1 MQPVDVDC
9 RRTRST
15 IVFWWIVGTVVV
27 LALIYVAWTYNQLV
41 SLSKRGDAAWSDID
55 VQLKRRWD
63 LVPALV
69 ETVKGYARHESS
81 TLESVVEARSQ
92 ATRADSLSQRGE
104 SEKGLSAAVGRL
116 FAVAEAYPELKA
128 SRNFQ
133 ELQKSLVD
141 IENNVQYARRYYNAV
156 VRDLNTLV
164 QSFPSNLVAS
174 AMGFGER
181 AYFQLDEAERAAPRV
196 DFADRPV
203 TATGRGTEPRLRRP
217 SGPGQH
223 S

>member
-1 MQPVDVDC
+1 LPKK
-9 RRTRST
+9 TRST
-15 IVFWWIVGTVVV
+15 IVFWWIVGSVVV
-27 LALIYVAWTYNQLV
+27 LTLIYVAWTYNRLV
-41 SLSKRGDAAWSDID
+41 SLSKRSDGAWSDID

-69 ETVKGYARHESS
+69 ETVKGYARHESG

-92 ATRADSLSQRGE
+92 ATRAGSLSQRGE
-104 SEKGLSAAVGRL
+104 REKGLSVAVGRL

-128 SRNFQ
+128 SHNFQ

-141 IENNVQYARRYYNAV
+141 IENNVQFARRYYNAV

-181 AYFQLDEAERAAPRV
+181 VYFQLDEAERAAPRV
-196 DFADRPV
+196 DFTDRSV
-203 TATGRGTEPRLRRP
+203 TATGGSAEASTPP
-217 SGPGQH
+217 TSGPGQH
-223 S
+223 A

>member
-1 MQPVDVDC
+1 
-9 RRTRST
+9 
-15 IVFWWIVGTVVV
+15 VFWWIVGSVIALV
-27 LALIYVAWTYNQLV
+27 LLYLAWTYNRLIGLNKQAE
-41 SLSKRGDAAWSDID
+41 GAWSDID

-63 LVPALV
+63 LVPSLV

-92 ATRADSLSQRGE
+92 AAQPGSPAQRGE
-104 SEKGLSAAVGRL
+104 SERGLSGAVNRL

-128 SRNFQ
+128 SQNFQ

-141 IENNVQYARRYYNAV
+141 VENHVQYARRYYNAV

-164 QSFPSNLVAS
+164 QSFPSNLIAS

-181 AYFQLDEAERAAPRV
+181 TYFQLEESQRAAPRV
-196 DFADRPV
+196 DFQREVDATTAPPTTNPSTSRPD
-203 TATGRGTEPRLRRP
+203 
-217 SGPGQH
+217 SGQAG
-223 S
+223 

>member
-1 MQPVDVDC
+1 
-9 RRTRST
+9 
-15 IVFWWIVGTVVV
+15 VFWWIVGSVVV
-27 LALIYVAWTYNQLV
+27 LVLVYLAWTYNRLI
-41 SLSKRGDAAWSDID
+41 SLNKRGDGAWSDID

-69 ETVKGYARHESS
+69 ETVKGYAQHESS
-81 TLESVVEARSQ
+81 TLESVVQSRSQ
-92 ATRADSLSQRGE
+92 ATQAGSLPERGE
-104 SEKGLSAAVGRL
+104 SERSLSTAVSRL
-116 FAVAEAYPELKA
+116 FALAEAYPDLKA
-128 SRNFQ
+128 SQNFQ

-181 AYFQLDEAERAAPRV
+181 TYFQLDESERMVPRV
-196 DFADRPV
+196 SF
-203 TATGRGTEPRLRRP
+203 GGTPGVGAP
-217 SGPGQH
+217 ASPSAGSGPGQ
-223 S
+223 SG